1 MEIELKQASKKDC
14 DLLFIWAN
22 DIQVR
27 ENSFNSEKIMYED
40 HLNWFNNKI
49 SCDECVIFILYF
61 DEIPIGQV
69 RVDIEN
75 ENGLISYSIDRN
87 YRGKGLSIA
96 MLSKLEIEINKSE
109 NCIRKLVGRVK
120 FTNIASQKVFENLKY
135 RKIIHTNFLEY
146 NKTIK

>member
-27 ENSFNSEKIMYED
+27 ENSFNSEKILYED
-40 HLNWFNNKI
+40 HLVWFNNKI
-49 SCDECVIFILYF
+49 NCDKCVIFILYF
-61 DEIPIGQV
+61 DEIPVGQV
-69 RVDIEN
+69 RIDIEN
-75 ENGLISYSIDRN
+75 DSGLISYSIDRN

-96 MLSKLEIEINKSE
+96 MLSKLEMEINKSE
-109 NCIRKLVGRVK
+109 KSIRKLVGKVK

-146 NKTIK
+146 KKIIK